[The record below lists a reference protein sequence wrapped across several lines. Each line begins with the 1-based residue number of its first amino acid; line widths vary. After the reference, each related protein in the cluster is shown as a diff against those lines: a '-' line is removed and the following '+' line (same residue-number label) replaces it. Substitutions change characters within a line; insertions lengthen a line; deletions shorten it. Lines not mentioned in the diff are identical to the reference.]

1 MHLEYTCNCFL
12 LMQFAI
18 IGYSMMNVYV
28 ESVWIYITFL
38 ANNVL
43 GHFISAASRLFL
55 HGFIGHN
62 KISRVP
68 VEADV
73 FSNQI

>member
-1 MHLEYTCNCFL
+1 
-12 LMQFAI
+12 
-18 IGYSMMNVYV
+18 MMNVYV